1 LSKNLK
7 RDLKPLGDR
16 AVVKPVEA
24 ADKTESGLIL
34 PDTANNES
42 QEGVVLFVGP
52 GRTTDDGKVVPVGV
66 KAHDRVIYAKY
77 GGSKVK
83 IDGVEVLIVS
93 EKDILA
99 IIPEGEK

>member
-1 LSKNLK
+1 MK
-7 RDLKPLGDR
+7 RDLSPLGDR

-42 QEGVVLFVGP
+42 QEGVVLFVGS
-52 GRTTDDGKVVPVGV
+52 GRTTDDGKVVPMGV
-66 KAHDRVIYAKY
+66 KVHDRVIYAKY
-77 GGSKVK
+77 GGSKIK
-83 IDGVEVLIVS
+83 IDGAEVLIVS

>member
-1 LSKNLK
+1 MSKNLK

-42 QEGVVLFVGP
+42 QEGIVLFAGP
-52 GRTTDDGKVVPVGV
+52 GRTNDDGKLIPMGV
-66 KAHDRVIYAKY
+66 KAHDRVIFAKY

-83 IDGVEVLIVS
+83 IDGVEVLLVS

-99 IIPEGEK
+99 VIPEGEK